1 MILNP
6 QNIIYVYNSGDEDSV
21 RLAQEYA
28 LIRQVPSINLLG
40 LDVFTK
46 SVLDSREEFETQLE
60 NPIKQAYLH
69 LKSLPEFVDATDC

>member
-28 LIRQVPSINLLG
+28 LIRQVPSSNLLG

-46 SVLDSREEFETQLE
+46 KEEQGSIISAICAF
-60 NPIKQAYLH
+60 
-69 LKSLPEFVDATDC
+69 